1 VNRRGRQEATTR
13 EKVVQ
18 VILGL
23 LMFVIFTLI
32 ALAVFV
38 YMVKVEHLG
47 QGAG

>member
-1 VNRRGRQEATTR
+1 MDERGRREATTR
-13 EKVVQ
+13 EKVAQ

-32 ALAVFV
+32 ALAVLV
-38 YMVKVEHLG
+38 YMVKAEHLG